1 MTNYEQQLTINLF
14 NGEKITKTIKTDK
27 QGKYMINT
35 FLRRQKFKNTF
46 GLGTDKSKFQI
57 FIEGEEVEIK
67 EITDF
72 NASYFYL
79 EEAENIFINEFE
91 EGLTTE
97 GYNGVSMA
105 NWKTTIDFTILKVY
119 GYEEIKIEIDQS
131 NKYTTDRR
139 FTRKL
144 KLINRKDQ
152 EHYTTETFK
161 VMGHDRFIYLVAYV
175 MDGDQC
181 LTALY
186 DNDKY

>member
-1 MTNYEQQLTINLF
+1 MTTYNKELTINLF

-35 FLRRQKFKNTF
+35 FLRRNKFKNTF

-57 FIEGEEVEIK
+57 FIEGEEEEIK

-79 EEAENIFINEFE
+79 EEAENNFVNEFK

-97 GYNGVSMA
+97 GYDSVSMG
-105 NWKTTIDFTILKVY
+105 NWKTSIDFTVLKVF
-119 GYEEIKIEIDQS
+119 GNEEIKIEIDQT
-131 NKYTTDRR
+131 NKYSTDRK

-144 KLINRKDQ
+144 KLINREDQ
-152 EHYTTETFK
+152 THYTTESFK
-161 VMGHDRFIYLVAYV
+161 VLGYDRFIYLVAYEL
-175 MDGDQC
+175 DGDKC

-186 DNDKY
+186 DNDKC